1 MMKRGWAILVLA
13 APFLLSGCKG
23 FWDAPPASSSG
34 SSTAS
39 GGSFFVLNIA
49 TQQLVGYSISSGNL
63 TALPGSPYSLPSPLS
78 EGGVAIAS
86 ITVAPNAGFLYV
98 GTVDGIYLYT
108 IASNGQLTLGNSSAP
123 ISKDQA
129 LSMQVTP
136 DDNWLVEVATGSNF
150 AYAIPINASTG
161 ELTSTTEKTVSLPA
175 TTVQQVAVS
184 PDGTYVFVA
193 MGTDGTAAIP
203 FTTANANPFGG
214 VARIAPVGSGG
225 SALSVAVD
233 PVQSGQTAPRLFYI
247 GETAATSG
255 ANSGGLRV
263 FNFSTLAT
271 GLKELSGS
279 PLGISGLAPYSILPI
294 STGNYV
300 YVVSR
305 QVSGSDTGVI
315 AGFTIAGSDNTFSAT
330 ALGSTFTVGTNP
342 VGLAEDS
349 TGTYVL
355 AVDVGGGPD
364 LKGYTFD
371 TTTAGNLDAAI
382 SANTG
387 TDPVQAGA
395 IAAVPNARRPVPPI
409 GTGVNFGDPVRREG
423 ADQRTKCGGK
433 TSPERGGRFENQREN
448 LISWADSLTCYA
460 VKRR

>member
-1 MMKRGWAILVLA
+1 MVTMKRSWAILVLA
-13 APFLLSGCKG
+13 LPFLLSGCKG
-23 FWDAPPASSSG
+23 FWDAPPASSTG

-49 TQQLVGYSISSGNL
+49 TQQLVGYSITSGNL
-63 TALPGSPYSLPSPLS
+63 TALPGSPYTLPSPLTQ
-78 EGGVAIAS
+78 GGANIAS
-86 ITVAPNAGFLYV
+86 IAIAPNAAFLYV
-98 GTVDGIYLYT
+98 GTIDGIYLYS

-129 LSMQVTP
+129 VSMQVTP
-136 DDNWLVEVATGSNF
+136 DDNWLVEVASGSDF

-161 ELTSTTEKTVSLPA
+161 ALTSTTEQTVALPV

-184 PDGTYVFVA
+184 PDGTYVFIA
-193 MGTDGTAAIP
+193 MGTEGTAAIP
-203 FTTANANPFGG
+203 FTTGNANPFGA

-225 SALSVAVD
+225 GAFSVAVD
-233 PVQSGQTAPRLFYI
+233 PLQSGQTAPRLFYV
-247 GETAATSG
+247 GETAAVSG

-300 YVVSR
+300 YVANR

-315 AGFTIAGSDNTFSAT
+315 AGFTVSGSNNVYSVT

-342 VGLAEDS
+342 VGMAEDS

-355 AVDVGGGPD
+355 AVDLGGSPD

-371 TTTAGNLDAAI
+371 TTNAGDLDSAI

-395 IAAVPNARRPVPPI
+395 IAAVP
-409 GTGVNFGDPVRREG
+409 
-423 ADQRTKCGGK
+423 
-433 TSPERGGRFENQREN
+433 
-448 LISWADSLTCYA
+448 
-460 VKRR
+460 